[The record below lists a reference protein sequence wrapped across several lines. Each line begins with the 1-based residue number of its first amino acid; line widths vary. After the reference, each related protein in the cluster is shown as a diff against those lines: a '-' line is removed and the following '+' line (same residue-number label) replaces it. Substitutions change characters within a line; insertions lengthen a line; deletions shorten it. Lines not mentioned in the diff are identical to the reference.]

1 MLEQE
6 LLTETCSLSV
16 SGEKN
21 SKYNLSQG
29 VDIASDENLT
39 LNCSAVN
46 SSSKAVTATPTFE
59 THYRTIY
66 GEIVPHTEVK
76 NSPILFKAQE
86 KKIVSILLPKAL
98 FPQAY
103 DVKVLL
109 NTGETNSNPIIV
121 HYVIQGASATIQNFS
136 LDANQYNKGDT
147 ANISILLSPS
157 ADSFPQ
163 NRAKSMGTLLSGAT
177 MSINISNDKGQSCVK
192 KIEQDVSDSFDKQ
205 ILIPAK
211 INTTCNNYTANVLL
225 KDANGNTL
233 DEKSLVFAVSGGEGE
248 GENGSE
254 ERNSAGFDSR
264 LIYIVLGILI
274 VGGVIVYFINLKK
287 KENENKSSGGDSG
300 ITMGVLFFIFTFV
313 ALGGLMPIKHV
324 SAATWSLD
332 GLSFTASFD
341 KATYAPGELIIVTGY
356 VVRTVCSNAQNPGDN
371 AYMDVYDGYS
381 GAVDG
386 ARFSSH
392 IPSVQYHTAPQVPG
406 VYEAEVYLHTSLS
419 EDTKFITYTVTAPAT
434 VDVKVRPINGAESDG
449 PITLNTGNDV
459 DVLWTAQNIPVG
471 QVCNC
476 KCMSGTSEINCGDA
490 TTSNCGSGIDTTEN
504 PVRINKLSQPTN
516 FTVTCN

>member
-1 MLEQE
+1 M
-6 LLTETCSLSV
+6 
-16 SGEKN
+16 
-21 SKYNLSQG
+21 
-29 VDIASDENLT
+29 
-39 LNCSAVN
+39 
-46 SSSKAVTATPTFE
+46 
-59 THYRTIY
+59 
-66 GEIVPHTEVK
+66 
-76 NSPILFKAQE
+76 SPMTNDFH
-86 KKIVSILLPKAL
+86 
-98 FPQAY
+98 F
-103 DVKVLL
+103 
-109 NTGETNSNPIIV
+109 TGETNSNPIIV

-177 MSINISNDKGQSCVK
+177 MAINISNDKGQSCIK
-192 KIEQDVSDSFDKQ
+192 KIEQDVSQSFDKK
-205 ILIPAK
+205 ILIPAI
-211 INTTCNNYTANVLL
+211 INTTCNNYTAQVLL

-233 DEKSLVFAVSGGEGE
+233 DEKSLVFAVSDFEGQ

-287 KENENKSSGGDSG
+287 KENENKPSGGDGG

-419 EDTKFITYTVTAPAT
+419 EDTKFITYTVTAPAS
-434 VDVKVRPINGAESDG
+434 VDVKVSPVGGTKVDG
-449 PITLNTGNDV
+449 PITLNTGDNV
-459 DVLWTAQNIPVG
+459 FVEWTSSLNVAWCTCTCRDPITN
-471 QVCNC
+471 
-476 KCMSGTSEINCGDA
+476 TAINCGADSV
-490 TTSNCGSGIDTTEN
+490 TSNCGRTISAENVGEGITSVPSPIKKVIKPTKFD
-504 PVRINKLSQPTN
+504 VR
-516 FTVTCN
+516 CE